1 MKKLYEEASVQ
12 DIAAAIREKNGTAT
26 KYKVAEMGDAV
37 RRCLNTGVE
46 TEVYTFDQCR
56 AEVDRYLKNVTYDPS
71 DYAVSQIPE
80 YVTTVSANRPVG
92 VDIVMK
98 SAGTL
103 TIVDG
108 YTGNSVSQPVSAGAI
123 TIYNCTPGSISTFVL
138 LVGGKVIQQGVI
150 KPTGACRMI
159 HLPNVDNVRDLGGW
173 DCDGGMVKYGL
184 LFRGGEM
191 YGYLTDDGRQQA
203 IDMLGILK
211 EIDLRFASEL
221 NGRTESGFGPTV
233 DMLWVDMTWND
244 LAYQKS
250 SGNIKAIFDPLFDY
264 VIANKPTY
272 FHCSAGADRTG
283 VVALLCEAILGVSQ
297 SDCDKDYELSSF
309 NSGVSTDAEARRRN
323 ETPWTREIN
332 YLNAYP
338 GATFRDKVV
347 NFMVSCGITI
357 EKINAFRAAMI
368 DGTPETVT
376 ADIATYSITKT
387 LTDVTVSNGAA
398 SVQQYQPFVASI
410 TPTNGKLIESIKVT
424 MGGKDVT
431 AAVLRGSTDVLRRA
445 VRVALTKC
453 TSSNPRAYV
462 IDGQSYCT
470 AITADTGCEVSN
482 VKIMMGGEDV
492 STFYKDGVIAI
503 PEVIGDIVITATAV
517 AQAPA
522 YTNLLDAAID
532 MDGNVIGH
540 TPMYKNMRYNSS
552 SGAPVAHS
560 GTNITGLLPVKK
572 GDVVRIRWKGNTD
585 VSYQSIKFFKSDRTQ
600 VKVGYTS
607 LANIEKGQAGP
618 VINFNAANGVVCSKR
633 LLNQAVGKSLR
644 THNLKPKK
652 GAQVMRKNEKI
663 TALYERLSRDDFGKD
678 DDQQRESNSISNQ
691 KAMLEEFA
699 ARQGFT
705 NIVHFT
711 DDGISGTCFDRP
723 GFLAMMKE
731 VEAGNVEYL
740 CIKDM
745 SRMGRDYLKVGQIME
760 ILRQRGVR
768 LIAINDGVD
777 SARGDDDFTPFRN
790 IMNEYYARDTSRKI
804 RSTFQS
810 KGKSGKHLTGTV
822 IYGYLWNEARDQWLV
837 DPEAADV
844 VKRIFAMTIDGY
856 GPYQIASKL
865 KEEKVLIPSAYLAQH
880 GEGVNK
886 NKTFKDVYGWG
897 SSTICNI
904 LEKREYLGHTIN
916 FKTRKHFKDKKSHYV
931 PEDEW
936 TIFENTHEAII
947 DQQTFDLVQK
957 IRGNVRRY
965 PDGWGEAAPLTGLLY
980 CADCGGKMYVHRTN
994 NGKRISQYTCSQ
1006 YSKVPV
1012 GKLCK
1017 TQHRINEDVVLSLVS
1032 EMLKAIAE
1040 YAKHDRAEFVRVVQE
1055 AQSSQQTAEVKKQ
1068 RTRLAT
1074 AKQRVSELEV
1084 LLCKIYE
1091 DNILGKLSDSRYATL
1106 DAQYEKE
1113 QSELTVEISVL
1124 EKAIKSYEK
1133 HEKDAD
1139 RFIALIDK
1147 YENFDKL
1154 TIAMLNEFIEKILV
1168 HERDRKGSIQTT
1180 QEVEIYFNFV
1190 GRFVPPAFGEVELT
1204 PEELEEIRKRE
1215 ERKDRL
1221 HQNYLKRKANGK
1233 QKEYEERTKAKKKAE
1248 IEARK
1253 QAIRT
1258 EDIARGVF
1266 IPVSSLPQLGPR
1278 KGA

>member
-1 MKKLYEEASVQ
+1 MKKLYEETAVQ
-12 DIAAAIREKNGTAT
+12 DIANAIRAKNGETAT
-26 KYKVAEMGDAV
+26 YKIGDMAEAIAGIM
-37 RRCLNTGVE
+37 TGTP
-46 TEVYTFDQCR
+46 TEVYTFDQR
-56 AEVDRYLKNVTYDPS
+56 RDEVKRFLQNVIYDPS
-71 DYAVSQIPE
+71 DYTTSQIPN
-80 YVTTVSANRPVG
+80 YVTTPSSNRPVG
-92 VDIVMK
+92 ATITVK

-103 TIVDG
+103 TVVDG
-108 YTGNSVSQPVSAGAI
+108 YTGNSVTKNVNAGAV
-123 TIYNCTPGSISTFVL
+123 TIYNCTPGAVSKFVL
-138 LVGGKVIQQGVI
+138 LGADGNIIQQGII
-150 KPTGACRMI
+150 KPTGDCRMI
-159 HLPNVDNVRDLGGW
+159 YMTNVDNIRDLGGW
-173 DCDGGMVKYGL
+173 SCDGGTVKYGL

-191 YGYLTDDGRQQA
+191 YGYLTNDGKQQA
-203 IDMLGILK
+203 LDMLGILK

-585 VSYQSIKFFKSDRTQ
+585 ISYQSIKFFKSDRTQ

-607 LANIEKGQAGP
+607 LANLEKGQAGP
-618 VINFNAANGVVCSKR
+618 VINFNAANGVADFEFTSS
-633 LLNQAVGKSLR
+633 N
-644 THNLKPKK
+644 
-652 GAQVMRKNEKI
+652 GAAYFSIV
-663 TALYERLSRDDFGKD
+663 LYDT
-678 DDQQRESNSISNQ
+678 
-691 KAMLEEFA
+691 LENVIVT
-699 ARQGFT
+699 T
-705 NIVHFT
+705 N
-711 DDGISGTCFDRP
+711 
-723 GFLAMMKE
+723 
-731 VEAGNVEYL
+731 
-740 CIKDM
+740 
-745 SRMGRDYLKVGQIME
+745 
-760 ILRQRGVR
+760 
-768 LIAINDGVD
+768 
-777 SARGDDDFTPFRN
+777 
-790 IMNEYYARDTSRKI
+790 
-804 RSTFQS
+804 
-810 KGKSGKHLTGTV
+810 
-822 IYGYLWNEARDQWLV
+822 
-837 DPEAADV
+837 
-844 VKRIFAMTIDGY
+844 
-856 GPYQIASKL
+856 
-865 KEEKVLIPSAYLAQH
+865 
-880 GEGVNK
+880 
-886 NKTFKDVYGWG
+886 
-897 SSTICNI
+897 
-904 LEKREYLGHTIN
+904 
-916 FKTRKHFKDKKSHYV
+916 
-931 PEDEW
+931 
-936 TIFENTHEAII
+936 
-947 DQQTFDLVQK
+947 
-957 IRGNVRRY
+957 
-965 PDGWGEAAPLTGLLY
+965 
-980 CADCGGKMYVHRTN
+980 
-994 NGKRISQYTCSQ
+994 
-1006 YSKVPV
+1006 
-1012 GKLCK
+1012 
-1017 TQHRINEDVVLSLVS
+1017 
-1032 EMLKAIAE
+1032 
-1040 YAKHDRAEFVRVVQE
+1040 
-1055 AQSSQQTAEVKKQ
+1055 
-1068 RTRLAT
+1068 
-1074 AKQRVSELEV
+1074 
-1084 LLCKIYE
+1084 
-1091 DNILGKLSDSRYATL
+1091 
-1106 DAQYEKE
+1106 
-1113 QSELTVEISVL
+1113 
-1124 EKAIKSYEK
+1124 
-1133 HEKDAD
+1133 
-1139 RFIALIDK
+1139 
-1147 YENFDKL
+1147 
-1154 TIAMLNEFIEKILV
+1154 
-1168 HERDRKGSIQTT
+1168 
-1180 QEVEIYFNFV
+1180 
-1190 GRFVPPAFGEVELT
+1190 
-1204 PEELEEIRKRE
+1204 EEI
-1215 ERKDRL
+1215 
-1221 HQNYLKRKANGK
+1221 
-1233 QKEYEERTKAKKKAE
+1233 
-1248 IEARK
+1248 I
-1253 QAIRT
+1253 
-1258 EDIARGVF
+1258 
-1266 IPVSSLPQLGPR
+1266 
-1278 KGA
+1278 

>member
-1 MKKLYEEASVQ
+1 MAKKLYEETAVQ
-12 DIAAAIREKNGTAT
+12 DIANAIRAKNGETAT
-26 KYKVAEMGDAV
+26 YKIGNMAEAIAGIM
-37 RRCLNTGVE
+37 TGTP
-46 TEVYTFDQCR
+46 TEVYTFDQR
-56 AEVDRYLKNVTYDPS
+56 RDEVKRFLQNVIYDPS
-71 DYAVSQIPE
+71 DYTTSQIPN
-80 YVTTVSANRPVG
+80 YVTTPSSNRPVG
-92 VDIVMK
+92 ATITVK

-103 TIVDG
+103 TVVDG
-108 YTGNSVSQPVSAGAI
+108 YTGNSVTKNVDAGAV
-123 TIYNCTPGSISTFVL
+123 TIYNCTPGAVSKFVL
-138 LVGGKVIQQGVI
+138 LGADGNIIQQGII
-150 KPTGACRMI
+150 KPTGDCRMI
-159 HLPNVDNVRDLGGW
+159 YMTNVDNVRDLGGW
-173 DCDGGMVKYGL
+173 SCDGGTVKYGL

-191 YGYLTDDGRQQA
+191 YGYLTNDGKQQA
-203 IDMLGILK
+203 LDMLGILK

-618 VINFNAANGVVCSKR
+618 VINFNAANGVADFKFDSS
-633 LLNQAVGKSLR
+633 N
-644 THNLKPKK
+644 
-652 GAQVMRKNEKI
+652 GAAYFSIV
-663 TALYERLSRDDFGKD
+663 LYDT
-678 DDQQRESNSISNQ
+678 
-691 KAMLEEFA
+691 LENVIVT
-699 ARQGFT
+699 T
-705 NIVHFT
+705 N
-711 DDGISGTCFDRP
+711 
-723 GFLAMMKE
+723 
-731 VEAGNVEYL
+731 
-740 CIKDM
+740 
-745 SRMGRDYLKVGQIME
+745 
-760 ILRQRGVR
+760 
-768 LIAINDGVD
+768 
-777 SARGDDDFTPFRN
+777 
-790 IMNEYYARDTSRKI
+790 
-804 RSTFQS
+804 
-810 KGKSGKHLTGTV
+810 
-822 IYGYLWNEARDQWLV
+822 
-837 DPEAADV
+837 
-844 VKRIFAMTIDGY
+844 
-856 GPYQIASKL
+856 
-865 KEEKVLIPSAYLAQH
+865 
-880 GEGVNK
+880 
-886 NKTFKDVYGWG
+886 
-897 SSTICNI
+897 
-904 LEKREYLGHTIN
+904 
-916 FKTRKHFKDKKSHYV
+916 
-931 PEDEW
+931 
-936 TIFENTHEAII
+936 
-947 DQQTFDLVQK
+947 
-957 IRGNVRRY
+957 
-965 PDGWGEAAPLTGLLY
+965 
-980 CADCGGKMYVHRTN
+980 
-994 NGKRISQYTCSQ
+994 
-1006 YSKVPV
+1006 
-1012 GKLCK
+1012 
-1017 TQHRINEDVVLSLVS
+1017 
-1032 EMLKAIAE
+1032 
-1040 YAKHDRAEFVRVVQE
+1040 
-1055 AQSSQQTAEVKKQ
+1055 
-1068 RTRLAT
+1068 
-1074 AKQRVSELEV
+1074 
-1084 LLCKIYE
+1084 
-1091 DNILGKLSDSRYATL
+1091 
-1106 DAQYEKE
+1106 
-1113 QSELTVEISVL
+1113 
-1124 EKAIKSYEK
+1124 
-1133 HEKDAD
+1133 
-1139 RFIALIDK
+1139 
-1147 YENFDKL
+1147 
-1154 TIAMLNEFIEKILV
+1154 
-1168 HERDRKGSIQTT
+1168 
-1180 QEVEIYFNFV
+1180 
-1190 GRFVPPAFGEVELT
+1190 
-1204 PEELEEIRKRE
+1204 EEI
-1215 ERKDRL
+1215 
-1221 HQNYLKRKANGK
+1221 
-1233 QKEYEERTKAKKKAE
+1233 
-1248 IEARK
+1248 I
-1253 QAIRT
+1253 
-1258 EDIARGVF
+1258 
-1266 IPVSSLPQLGPR
+1266 
-1278 KGA
+1278 

>member
-12 DIAAAIREKNGTAT
+12 DIAAAIRAKNGETAT
-26 KYKVAEMGDAV
+26 YKIGDMAEAIAGIM
-37 RRCLNTGVE
+37 TGTP
-46 TEVYTFDQCR
+46 TEVYTFDQR
-56 AEVDRYLKNVTYDPS
+56 RDEVKRFLQNVIYDPS
-71 DYAVSQIPE
+71 DYTTSQIPN
-80 YVTTVSANRPVG
+80 YVTTPSSNRPVG
-92 VDIVMK
+92 ATIKVK

-103 TIVDG
+103 TVVDG
-108 YTGNSVSQPVSAGAI
+108 YTGNSVTKNVDAGAV
-123 TIYNCTPGSISTFVL
+123 TIYNCTPGAVSKFVL
-138 LVGGKVIQQGVI
+138 LGADGNIIQQGII
-150 KPTGACRMI
+150 KPTGDCRMI
-159 HLPNVDNVRDLGGW
+159 YMTNVDNIRDLGGW
-173 DCDGGMVKYGL
+173 SCDGGTVKYGL

-191 YGYLTDDGRQQA
+191 YGYLTNDGKQQA
-203 IDMLGILK
+203 LDMLGILK

-398 SVQQYQPFVASI
+398 SVQQYQPFVANV

-618 VINFNAANGVVCSKR
+618 VINFNAANGVADFKFDSS
-633 LLNQAVGKSLR
+633 N
-644 THNLKPKK
+644 
-652 GAQVMRKNEKI
+652 GAAYFSIV
-663 TALYERLSRDDFGKD
+663 LYDT
-678 DDQQRESNSISNQ
+678 
-691 KAMLEEFA
+691 LENVIVT
-699 ARQGFT
+699 T
-705 NIVHFT
+705 N
-711 DDGISGTCFDRP
+711 
-723 GFLAMMKE
+723 
-731 VEAGNVEYL
+731 
-740 CIKDM
+740 
-745 SRMGRDYLKVGQIME
+745 
-760 ILRQRGVR
+760 
-768 LIAINDGVD
+768 
-777 SARGDDDFTPFRN
+777 
-790 IMNEYYARDTSRKI
+790 
-804 RSTFQS
+804 
-810 KGKSGKHLTGTV
+810 
-822 IYGYLWNEARDQWLV
+822 
-837 DPEAADV
+837 
-844 VKRIFAMTIDGY
+844 
-856 GPYQIASKL
+856 
-865 KEEKVLIPSAYLAQH
+865 
-880 GEGVNK
+880 
-886 NKTFKDVYGWG
+886 
-897 SSTICNI
+897 
-904 LEKREYLGHTIN
+904 
-916 FKTRKHFKDKKSHYV
+916 
-931 PEDEW
+931 
-936 TIFENTHEAII
+936 
-947 DQQTFDLVQK
+947 
-957 IRGNVRRY
+957 
-965 PDGWGEAAPLTGLLY
+965 
-980 CADCGGKMYVHRTN
+980 
-994 NGKRISQYTCSQ
+994 
-1006 YSKVPV
+1006 
-1012 GKLCK
+1012 
-1017 TQHRINEDVVLSLVS
+1017 
-1032 EMLKAIAE
+1032 
-1040 YAKHDRAEFVRVVQE
+1040 
-1055 AQSSQQTAEVKKQ
+1055 
-1068 RTRLAT
+1068 
-1074 AKQRVSELEV
+1074 
-1084 LLCKIYE
+1084 
-1091 DNILGKLSDSRYATL
+1091 
-1106 DAQYEKE
+1106 
-1113 QSELTVEISVL
+1113 
-1124 EKAIKSYEK
+1124 
-1133 HEKDAD
+1133 
-1139 RFIALIDK
+1139 
-1147 YENFDKL
+1147 
-1154 TIAMLNEFIEKILV
+1154 
-1168 HERDRKGSIQTT
+1168 
-1180 QEVEIYFNFV
+1180 
-1190 GRFVPPAFGEVELT
+1190 
-1204 PEELEEIRKRE
+1204 EEI
-1215 ERKDRL
+1215 
-1221 HQNYLKRKANGK
+1221 
-1233 QKEYEERTKAKKKAE
+1233 
-1248 IEARK
+1248 I
-1253 QAIRT
+1253 
-1258 EDIARGVF
+1258 
-1266 IPVSSLPQLGPR
+1266 
-1278 KGA
+1278 